1 MRCTYTVDKKE
12 IVQNIRTPMFQ
23 EVDMATKFL
32 DKEIIYPVNA
42 QIGKMR
48 SFSDNKFCFELNFI
62 YNLKERSF
70 YKNTNRTVDQHEFYQ
85 AVDNALRPVTREQVL
100 SDQGQLRRDFDLLA
114 AEVKSLRELIKPAE
128 DSTKNQSE
136 KHILEG

>member
-42 QIGKMR
+42 QIGKMS

-62 YNLKERSF
+62 YNY
-70 YKNTNRTVDQHEFYQ
+70 YK
-85 AVDNALRPVTREQVL
+85 
-100 SDQGQLRRDFDLLA
+100 
-114 AEVKSLRELIKPAE
+114 
-128 DSTKNQSE
+128 
-136 KHILEG
+136 